1 MDQLSWNDSEEK
13 SALIPN
19 PSASFQTSTNESFI
33 HYISTEGISHP
44 ESHAPSSQKHELLG
58 APSTNSFK
66 VMNGNVKLVS
76 SKEQHL
82 GFNFH
87 SILEETLYTDVTF
100 HFCDGKL
107 SLHRLVLEAASPYL
121 NYVFRSEKSSHW
133 EQDIV
138 VSLPDFSISD
148 MQPILPFLYGFA
160 QDSTEVEGELV
171 TCLRLGKRDGLQN
184 MKQEMNPWYVN
195 VKQEYETEMP
205 MSERSFRNH
214 EEFNNTMNVDVEP
227 SYFTSN
233 YLDDYDCD
241 EEWQPESSN
250 AKKPKVKRPKRKAKK
265 IAGIK
270 MNSEND
276 EGDEHFD
283 KLEKKGRKPR
293 YIEVENG
300 WKCTICDT
308 VLDQR
313 HKFRHHADSC
323 FDIDEEGFKCGACKE
338 YFNSIPL
345 LKEHLQSQPE
355 CSDKNV
361 TPTLICEQCPKP
373 HLFYNL
379 RKFEAHSLRHQ
390 SVIQC
395 NECDAKFD
403 DYREYVKHIRVAH
416 NDRQY
421 PCTQCS
427 KSFALESV
435 LEKHIFNCHKEFS
448 CHICGRKYKSNPALK
463 YHMRKHDKGPFSCPK
478 CPRVL
483 KSEHGLAYHMNIHNG
498 VAAFLCP
505 DCGRSFVTK
514 QKMQN
519 HVRAKHT
526 HERPYICDQCG
537 AGFIRSDKMLIHKR
551 RVHTGERPYACE
563 HCDWRGVDSSDLIH
577 HRKKHLKQ
585 AASLLP
591 PPQREVVS

>member
-1 MDQLSWNDSEEK
+1 MDQLSWNNSEDR
-13 SALIPN
+13 SSLIHT
-19 PSASFQTSTNESFI
+19 PSASIQTSTNET
-33 HYISTEGISHP
+33 YISYIATDGANHLEAHEP
-44 ESHAPSSQKHELLG
+44 NNQKHEVAG
-58 APSTNSFK
+58 APITNSTQSR
-66 VMNGNVKLVS
+66 NGNVRLVS

-82 GFNFH
+82 GYNFH

-121 NYVFRSEKSSHW
+121 KYVFRSEKSSHW

-138 VSLPDFSISD
+138 VSLPDFSITD

-171 TCLRLGKRDGLQN
+171 SCLCLGKREGLHN
-184 MKQEMNPWYVN
+184 IKQEMDPWTIN
-195 VKQEYETEMP
+195 VKQEYATEIP
-205 MSERSFRNH
+205 ISGRSFKNH
-214 EEFNNTMNVDVEP
+214 DEYSNSMNVDAGP
-227 SYFTSN
+227 SYFASD
-233 YLDDYDCD
+233 YLEDYDCD
-241 EEWQPESSN
+241 EEWQPEASN
-250 AKKPKVKRPKRKAKK
+250 AKKIKVKKTKRKLKK
-265 IAGIK
+265 IAGTK
-270 MNSEND
+270 LKSEND
-276 EGDEHFD
+276 EGDEYFE
-283 KLEKKGRKPR
+283 KFEKKGRKAR

-323 FDIDEEGFKCGACKE
+323 FDIDEGGFKCGGCKE
-338 YFNSIPL
+338 YFKTIPL
-345 LKEHLQSQPE
+345 LKEHLQSHHE
-355 CSDKNV
+355 CSDNNA

-379 RKFEAHSLRHQ
+379 RKFEAHKLRHQ

-395 NECDAKFD
+395 NECDAKFE

-435 LEKHIFNCHKEFS
+435 LEKHILNCHKEFS
-448 CHICGRKYKSNPALK
+448 CHVCGRKYKSNPALK

-585 AASLLP
+585 AAAFP

>member
-1 MDQLSWNDSEEK
+1 MDQLSWNDSEDK
-13 SALIPN
+13 SALIHN

-33 HYISTEGISHP
+33 HYISAEGTSHP
-44 ESHAPSSQKHELLG
+44 ENNAQSNQKHELLA

-184 MKQEMNPWYVN
+184 MKQEMNPWNVN
-195 VKQEYETEMP
+195 VKQEYETEM
-205 MSERSFRNH
+205 SVNERSFRNN

-227 SYFTSN
+227 SYFASN

-250 AKKPKVKRPKRKAKK
+250 AKKPKVKKAKRKAKK

-270 MNSEND
+270 MSTEND
-276 EGDEHFD
+276 DRDDNFD

-338 YFNSIPL
+338 YFKSIPL

-355 CSDKNV
+355 CTGKNV
-361 TPTLICEQCPKP
+361 TPTLVCEQCPKP

-395 NECDAKFD
+395 NECDAKFE

-435 LEKHIFNCHKEFS
+435 LEKHILNCHKEFS